1 MLNRL
6 FASAAT
12 WTALGLAAGF
22 YWRELTKFNDFPRT
36 ETALATAHTHALAL
50 GTLVLLAVLALARTF
65 DLPEKGGR
73 LFATLWNVGLG
84 LTFGAMVVKGTLQV
98 LRIELAESAMWA
110 GIGGLGHMVLTGAF
124 VYLFVLL
131 RRALRA
137 EAVPATVGA

>member
-1 MLNRL
+1 M
-6 FASAAT
+6 
-12 WTALGLAAGF
+12 
-22 YWRELTKFNDFPRT
+22 
-36 ETALATAHTHALAL
+36 
-50 GTLVLLAVLALARTF
+50 
-65 DLPEKGGR
+65 
-73 LFATLWNVGLG
+73 GLG